1 MKMHRLFFGALVI
14 FLSTLSSGCAPE
26 QFLTTDEPLDEV
38 TSEDPID
45 SSCSYF
51 YFLWGTTAEYNSD
64 YAEALEAF
72 EKAIIC
78 DPQADYIAEKI
89 PTLLIRLGR
98 IKEAGIWLENYIRDK
113 PTKTVQRF
121 MLARLKIQE
130 GKEDEAIKLFQDAL
144 DIEPE
149 NTSIRLGLGLLH
161 AQKGEYERAETIFKN
176 VLANNEESYFAT
188 LYLARLY
195 TKSRNVPA
203 AEEYYKE
210 ALTLNWSKE
219 LAFEIAEFYN
229 IGKQFSKAQDMYR
242 AILERDA
249 QDERAALGVVQSY
262 IYLKDGEAAIEELS
276 KIRRFSKNPQRIEL
290 IRSQILVNMGEKERA
305 KKVLVEI
312 LKGNTFSQA
321 NYLLGVI
328 LYEETKFAEALD
340 TLQKIK
346 PQAPEYKE
354 SIMLQVRIYEETE
367 KSSESIRLLEEVIA
381 AEQTRQPPFFS
392 LLAAIYRRQELTD
405 KALETLASG
414 VAIYPEDEKLL
425 YEYAI
430 LHEKKG
436 DHLKAMELMKKLLS
450 LNINHADALNFIGYS
465 WADENIKLDEAYD
478 YITKALELK
487 PQSGYI
493 QDSLGWV
500 YYRMGAFE
508 KARDT
513 LLKAVEL
520 EPEDPYIYEHLGD
533 VYRALKENNE
543 ALRYYDMALKLL
555 TDTKSIEIVQQKIKA
570 LHEN

>member
-1 MKMHRLFFGALVI
+1 MKTRFQLFGVLVL
-14 FLSTLSSGCAPE
+14 FLCALSSGCAPLKHLE
-26 QFLTTDEPLDEV
+26 TVEPSEI
-38 TSEDPID
+38 TSEDPVD

-51 YFLWGTTAEYNSD
+51 YFLWGTTAEYNSNF
-64 YAEALEAF
+64 AEALEAY

-78 DPQADYIAEKI
+78 DPKAEYIAEKI

-98 IKEAGIWLENYIRDK
+98 IKEAGVWLENYIQDK

-130 GKEDEAIKLFQDAL
+130 GKDDEAIRLFQEAL

-149 NTSIRLGLGLLH
+149 NTSVRLRLGLLH

-176 VLANNEESYFAT
+176 VLENNQESYFAT

-195 TKSRNVPA
+195 SQSGNLQA
-203 AEEYYKE
+203 ADKHYQD
-210 ALTLNWSKE
+210 ALALNWSKE
-219 LAFEIAEFYN
+219 LSFEIAEFYN
-229 IGKQFSKAQDMYR
+229 IQKQFARAQEVYKE
-242 AILERDA
+242 ILERDA
-249 QDERAALGVVQSY
+249 MDERAALGVVQSF
-262 IYLKDGEAAIEELS
+262 IYLKDGEAAIDELS
-276 KIRRFSKNPQRIEL
+276 KIRRFSKNPERIDL
-290 IRSQILVNMGEKERA
+290 IRSQILVNLGENERA
-305 KKVLVEI
+305 KKILLEI
-312 LKGNTFSQA
+312 LENETLSQG

-328 LYEETKFAEALD
+328 FYEEKKFGQALN
-340 TLQKIK
+340 TLQKIT

-354 SIMLQVRIYEETE
+354 SIMLQVRIYEETTR
-367 KSSESIRLLEEVIA
+367 SSESIRLLEEVIST
-381 AEQTRQPPFFS
+381 EQTRHPPFFS
-392 LLAAIYRRQELTD
+392 LLAAIYRRQELTN

-414 VAIYPEDEKLL
+414 VALYSDNEKLL

-430 LHEKKG
+430 LNEKKG
-436 DHLKAMELMKKLLS
+436 DHSKAMDLMKKLLS

-465 WADENIKLDEAYD
+465 WADKNIKLDEAYE
-478 YITKALELK
+478 YIRKALELK

-533 VYRALKENNE
+533 VYRALNDSKK
-543 ALRYYDMALKLL
+543 ALQYFEKALELL
-555 TDTKSIEIVQQKIKA
+555 TDAKSIEIVQQKIKA
-570 LHEN
+570 LYEK

>member
-1 MKMHRLFFGALVI
+1 MKLHLLFSWAFVLFLIALS
-14 FLSTLSSGCAPE
+14 LGCAPE
-26 QFLTTDEPLDEV
+26 KYHSAVETPELA
-38 TSEDPID
+38 SEDPID

-51 YFLWGTTAEYNSD
+51 YFLWGNTAEYNSN
-64 YAEALEAF
+64 YAEALEAY

-78 DPQADYIAEKI
+78 DPQAEYIAEKI

-113 PTKTVQRF
+113 PNKTVQRF

-130 GKEDEAIKLFQDAL
+130 GKDDEAIKLFQEAL

-149 NTSIRLGLGLLH
+149 NTSVRLRLGLLH
-161 AQKGEYERAETIFKN
+161 AQKGEYDRAETIFKN
-176 VLANNEESYFAT
+176 VLANNQESYFAT

-195 TKSRNVPA
+195 TKSGDLEA
-203 AEEYYKE
+203 AEERYQE
-210 ALTLNWSKE
+210 ALVLNWSKE

-229 IGKQFSKAQDMYR
+229 VRKQYSKAQAMYK

-249 QDERAALGVVQSY
+249 LDERAALGVVQSF
-262 IYLKDGEAAIEELS
+262 IYLKDGEAAIEELF
-276 KIRRFSKNPQRIEL
+276 KIRTFSKNPERIDL
-290 IRSQILVNMGEKERA
+290 IRSQVLVNMGENERA
-305 KKVLVEI
+305 KEVLLE
-312 LKGNTFSQA
+312 LLQGNTLSQA
-321 NYLLGVI
+321 HYLLGVI
-328 LYEETKFAEALD
+328 LYEELD
-340 TLQKIK
+340 FDKATRSLKKIT
-346 PQAPEYKE
+346 PQDPEYKE
-354 SIMLQVRIYEETE
+354 SIMLRVRILEETDR
-367 KSSESIRLLEEVIA
+367 STESIDLLEKVIS
-381 AEQTRQPPFFS
+381 AEQTRQPPFYS
-392 LLAAIYRRQELTD
+392 LLAAIYRRQNLTD
-405 KALETLASG
+405 KAIETLAAAVSF
-414 VAIYPEDEKLL
+414 YPENEKLL

-436 DHLKAMELMKKLLS
+436 NHPQAMDLMKKLLS

-465 WADENIKLDEAYD
+465 WADKNIKLDEAYE
-478 YITKALELK
+478 YIRKALELK

-533 VYRALKENNE
+533 VYRALDDTKE
-543 ALRYYDMALKLL
+543 ALQYYEKALQLL
-555 TDTKSIEIVQQKIKA
+555 TDSKSIEIVQQKIKA
-570 LHEN
+570 IHEK

>member
-1 MKMHRLFFGALVI
+1 MKMHRLLFFALVI
-14 FLSTLSSGCAPE
+14 LTLVFSSGCAPKKLGSTGDSPE
-26 QFLTTDEPLDEV
+26 IV
-38 TSEDPID
+38 SEDPID

-51 YFLWGTTAEYNSD
+51 YFLWGSTAEYNSN
-64 YAEALEAF
+64 YAEALEAY

-78 DPQADYIAEKI
+78 DPQAEYIAEKI

-98 IKEAGIWLENYIRDK
+98 IKEAGDWLENYIRDR

-130 GKEDEAIKLFQDAL
+130 GKDDEAIKLFQEAL

-149 NTSIRLGLGLLH
+149 NTSIRLRLGLLH

-176 VLANNEESYFAT
+176 ILANNEESYFAT

-195 TKSRNVPA
+195 AKSGNLQA
-203 AEEYYKE
+203 ADTHYNE
-210 ALTLNWSKE
+210 ALALNWSKE

-229 IGKQFSKAQDMYR
+229 IRKEFAQAQEVYK
-242 AILERDA
+242 AILDRDPL
-249 QDERAALGVVQSY
+249 DERAALGVVQSY
-262 IYLKDGEAAIEELS
+262 IYLKDGEAAIQELS
-276 KIRRFSKNPQRIEL
+276 NIRSFSKNPERIDL
-290 IRSQILVNMGEKERA
+290 IRSQILVNMGENERA
-305 KKVLVEI
+305 KKLLLEI
-312 LKGNTFSQA
+312 LKKDTLSQA

-328 LYEETKFAEALD
+328 YYEEMRFDQAMAA
-340 TLQKIK
+340 LQKIT

-354 SIMLQVRIYEETE
+354 SIMLQVRIFEETDR
-367 KSSESIRLLEEVIA
+367 SSESIDLLEKVIS
-381 AEQTRQPPFFS
+381 AEQTRQPPFYS
-392 LLAAIYRRQELTD
+392 ILAAIYRRQELTD

-414 VAIYPEDEKLL
+414 VALYQEDEKLL

-430 LHEKKG
+430 LHEKRG
-436 DHLKAMELMKKLLS
+436 DHSQAMDLMKKLLF

-465 WADENIKLDEAYD
+465 WADKNIKLDEAYE
-478 YITKALELK
+478 YIRKALELK

-508 KARDT
+508 KAKNI

-520 EPEDPYIYEHLGD
+520 EPNDPYIYEHLGD
-533 VYRALKENNE
+533 VYRALHNKRE
-543 ALRYYDMALKLL
+543 ALRYYDKALQLL
-555 TDTKSIEIVQQKIKA
+555 TDPKSIDSVQQKIKV
-570 LHEN
+570 LHEK